1 MEEPPICS
9 HCSVTDDSSRLA
21 TFPLRAG
28 AMPGLTINNLLCVH
42 LLGVSVNAMGWLRF
56 GAGVWSLQIL
66 RPGFGYLGLPFCHP
80 FSQAVLLARAI
91 HLLVLHYLHHF
102 PTGTTPRRQ

>member
-9 HCSVTDDSSRLA
+9 HCGVTDDSNRLA

-42 LLGVSVNAMGWLRF
+42 LLGVSVSAM
-56 GAGVWSLQIL
+56 A
-66 RPGFGYLGLPFCHP
+66 
-80 FSQAVLLARAI
+80 
-91 HLLVLHYLHHF
+91 
-102 PTGTTPRRQ
+102 